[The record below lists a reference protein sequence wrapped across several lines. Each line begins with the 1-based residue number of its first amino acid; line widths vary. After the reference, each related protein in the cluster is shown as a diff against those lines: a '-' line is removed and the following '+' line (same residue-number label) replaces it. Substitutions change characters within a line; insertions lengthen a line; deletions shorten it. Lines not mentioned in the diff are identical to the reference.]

1 MENKCENN
9 SAGEFLVT
17 REIFDSLV
25 LNVDS
30 KTEVKMETE
39 AG

>member
-1 MENKCENN
+1 MENERENN

-17 REIFDSLV
+17 REINYCLL
-25 LNVDS
+25 LNADS

>member
-9 SAGEFLVT
+9 SAGEFLAT
-17 REIFDSLV
+17 GETNYSLL
-25 LNVDS
+25 LNADS
-30 KTEVKMETE
+30 KTEVEMETE

>member
-1 MENKCENN
+1 MENKCENS

-17 REIFDSLV
+17 GQINYSLL
-25 LNVDS
+25 LNADS